1 MKEPGTYVEYIHLWP
16 QSERLETAIQSGRYD
31 YVYTMPGVKIHQP
44 LIDKMAYAASQIMEQ
59 PLVRPT
65 VACDM
70 NGLKQLIVST
80 KTERLSAHRFNR
92 GDTVVMF
99 AESTID

>member
-1 MKEPGTYVEYIHLWP
+1 MEYIHLWP

-70 NGLKQLIVST
+70 NGLKQLIVILYS
-80 KTERLSAHRFNR
+80 KHSIKHIMSL
-92 GDTVVMF
+92 G
-99 AESTID
+99 